1 MKHRVLAGC
10 KVLTSLLAIAL
21 LAVAPCSLMA
31 AAPTLPGAG
40 FEVERD
46 HVQLRP
52 DLSTTALSGTQRISL
67 RSTSDHLTQLTLMPP
82 TSGTWRKCNSAYT
95 FDS

>member
-10 KVLTSLLAIAL
+10 KVPMSLLAIAL
-21 LAVAPCSLMA
+21 LALAPCSLMA

-40 FEVERD
+40 FELERY
-46 HVQLRP
+46 HVQLHP
-52 DLSTTALSGTQRISL
+52 DLSTTALFGKQRSSL

-82 TSGTWRKCNSAYT
+82 HFQHMAQMQQRLYI
-95 FDS
+95 